1 MKKLTNHPVHVKDHN
16 VSFPS
21 ALIPFCEFGGNISV
35 MGVKI
40 ENFDVHFCNSFK
52 PTIIENQLCYTVD
65 PNKYK
70 DQIDLEN
77 DLSISLFI
85 NYNEEKEIALE
96 GNEISGEDDYIIIGT
111 IGMIILSIIILKF

>member
-1 MKKLTNHPVHVKDHN
+1 M
-16 VSFPS
+16 
-21 ALIPFCEFGGNISV
+21 
-35 MGVKI
+35 
-40 ENFDVHFCNSFK
+40 
-52 PTIIENQLCYTVD
+52 D

-96 GNEISGEDDYIIIGT
+96 GNELSSEDDFIIIGT
-111 IGMIILSIIILKF
+111 IGMIMIILSIMIFRF